1 MTVPEFSPPCPAVG
15 LRHSDATAPPQGRD
29 KSATAAPAVGRS
41 RLRIIIDHHYDFVW
55 RTLRYLG
62 VPDAQA
68 EDAAQQVLCVL
79 ARRLDDVAEGAE
91 IPFLFS
97 TARRVASETR
107 RAARRRPAAS
117 TNDVDALVDAI
128 PGPDELLD
136 ERRAQAVL
144 REVLDSIPVDL
155 RVVFVLFE
163 IEELTL
169 KEVAS
174 LLDIPVGTVGSRLR
188 RARETFRSA
197 VQRMHGARSQGIRG
211 DCK

>member
-1 MTVPEFSPPCPAVG
+1 MTARELSPPCPAVD
-15 LRHSDATAPPQGRD
+15 LRLPDAA
-29 KSATAAPAVGRS
+29 SARRARVEETTSAAAVGRS
-41 RLRIIIDHHYDFVW
+41 RLRTLIDHHYDFVW

-62 VPDAQA
+62 VPDANA
-68 EDAAQQVLCVL
+68 EDAVQQVLCVL
-79 ARRLDDVAEGAE
+79 ARRLDDIAAGAE
-91 IPFLFS
+91 VPFLFS

-107 RAARRRPAAS
+107 RTARRRPAPS
-117 TNDVDALVDAI
+117 THDVDVLVAAT

-169 KEVAS
+169 KEVSS
-174 LLDIPVGTVGSRLR
+174 LLDIPIGTVGSRLR
-188 RARETFRSA
+188 RARESFRGI
-197 VQRMHGARSQGIRG
+197 VQRMRGADGHGICRG
-211 DCK
+211 LP